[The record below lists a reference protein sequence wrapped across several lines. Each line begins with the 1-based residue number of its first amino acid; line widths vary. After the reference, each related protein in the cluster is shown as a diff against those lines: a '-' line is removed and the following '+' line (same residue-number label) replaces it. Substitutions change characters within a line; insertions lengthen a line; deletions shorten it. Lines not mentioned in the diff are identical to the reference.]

1 MTLSILYLTNIPS
14 PYRVSFFNELG
25 KLCDLTVIFERFQ
38 STEREKDWHDYNFET
53 FKAIFLK
60 GIKVSSNKAFDLN
73 IRHYL
78 KDKQF
83 DVIVIGNYSTPSG
96 IFSINYLNSK
106 KIPFLISVDGGLI
119 DYEEGNFK
127 KNLKTKLISSAT
139 AWLST
144 GEVTNQY
151 LTYYGANEE
160 QIHVY
165 PFTTMKQDN
174 IINHPLNKNEKTKLR
189 TQLGI
194 PYSNM
199 VISVGQFIH
208 RKGFDILIEA
218 SKRFKDNT
226 GVYIIGGEPTEEY
239 KELIS
244 HYSINNVYFLS
255 FLEYE
260 ELKKYYLAAD
270 VFVFPTRE
278 DVWGLVINEAMANG
292 LPVITTTSCVAG
304 LEMIDEGINGY
315 LVSKDDV
322 EQLVEK
328 TNEILSSEDLQHS
341 MSLRSLETV
350 QSYTIENM
358 AETTVSIF
366 KKIRK
371 SS

>member
-1 MTLSILYLTNIPS
+1 MLSILYLTVIPS
-14 PYRVSFFNELG
+14 PYKVSFFNELG
-25 KLCDLTVIFERFQ
+25 KLCKLTVLFDI
-38 STEREKDWHDYNFET
+38 SHSSNREADWHDYNFTE
-53 FKAIFLK
+53 FEGVILDENKNELLSHLK
-60 GIKVSSNKAFDLN
+60 KHD
-73 IRHYL
+73 Y
-78 KDKQF
+78 DE
-83 DVIVIGNYSTPSG
+83 IVIANYSTQIG
-96 IFSINYLNSK
+96 ILAMLYLNIK
-106 KIPFLISVDGGLI
+106 KTSFTISVDGGLI

-127 KNLKTKLISSAT
+127 KKLKTKLISSAT

-151 LTYYGANEE
+151 LTYYGADEDE
-160 QIHVY
+160 IYIY
-165 PFTTMKQDN
+165 PFTTMKEEN
-174 IINHPLNKNEKTKLR
+174 IINDPLTKIEKIKLR
-189 TQLGI
+189 TELGI
-194 PYSNM
+194 PYNHM
-199 VISVGQFIH
+199 VISVGRFIPI
-208 RKGFDILIEA
+208 KGFDVLIKA
-218 SKRFKDNT
+218 AKKFKEDT
-226 GVYIIGGEPTEEY
+226 GVYIIGGEPTKEY
-239 KELIS
+239 NELIKQ
-244 HYSINNVYFLS
+244 YDINNVYFLS

-270 VFVFPTRE
+270 VFVFPTRG

-366 KKIRK
+366 KKIGK